1 MPFMELENLLQCSQ
15 GPAAGHNIEPADFIT
30 PARTVS
36 VRSTLMLTYPPS
48 YA

>member
-1 MPFMELENLLQCSQ
+1 MPFMELENFLPCSQ
-15 GPAAGHNIEPADFIT
+15 GPTAGHNIV

-36 VRSTLMLTYPPS
+36 VRSTLMLTYPPN

>member
-1 MPFMELENLLQCSQ
+1 MPFMEVENLLQYSE
-15 GPAAGHNIEPADFIT
+15 GPTAGHNIEPADSIT

>member
-15 GPAAGHNIEPADFIT
+15 GPTAGHNIEPADFIT